1 MECVSLV
8 AFRGGILLR
17 KAAESPGALA
27 RGGIRMSAVIH
38 REAVVGPDGKIEIS
52 APELQPGQRVSVT
65 IEPKADSSTLPTS
78 EEKVPMIDIIEESP
92 GQQLFKTADEV
103 DEYIRQER
111 DSWDR

>member
-1 MECVSLV
+1 
-8 AFRGGILLR
+8 
-17 KAAESPGALA
+17 
-27 RGGIRMSAVIH
+27 MSMVIH

-65 IEPKADSSTLPTS
+65 IAAEPEAGVGAYPPDDKI
-78 EEKVPMIDIIEESP
+78 PMIDLMDEAP